1 MADATPNEFTTL
13 TVQLLSAFVSNNSVP
28 SDGLAELIKSTR
40 AALAESPAS
49 NTPEQQAPTFTPA
62 VSVRKSLAS
71 ADFILSLIDGKPYK
85 TLKRHLTQHG
95 LTPEQYRDRYKLPK
109 SYPMVAP
116 AYSEAR
122 RAVAEK
128 LPIVVDIRLWDR
140 TLFYCAL
147 PGSTCGN
154 TEWARRKINAV
165 RHFLK
170 PSYRLFLEQGG
181 KDQVIAPHH
190 GLPAT
195 EYIFAGGAFPIR
207 VQNAG
212 VIGAVAI
219 SGLPSRQDHNTV
231 VAVLA
236 DLLGADGASLALGA
250 E

>member
-1 MADATPNEFTTL
+1 MPAADDIAKIIEQEKALVFA
-13 TVQLLSAFVSNNSVP
+13 AF
-28 SDGLAELIKSTR
+28 DEAAAFELGSRLRGK
-40 AALAESPAS
+40 ALAD
-49 NTPEQQAPTFTPA
+49 N
-62 VSVRKSLAS
+62 
-71 ADFILSLIDGKPYK
+71 
-85 TLKRHLTQHG
+85 
-95 LTPEQYRDRYKLPK
+95 
-109 SYPMVAP
+109 
-116 AYSEAR
+116 
-122 RAVAEK
+122 
-128 LPIVVDIRLWDR
+128 LPINIDIRLWDR
-140 TLFYCAL
+140 PLFYCAL
-147 PGSTCGN
+147 PGSRASN
-154 TEWARRKINAV
+154 ADWARRKINVV

-207 VQNAG
+207 VENAG

-236 DLLGADGASLALGA
+236 DLLGADGSALALGP